1 MTVSKETMKKVK
13 RLEKLHEEAHRLYQ
27 ELCEE
32 FHDYMDGVCINDFHI
47 YNKPCGDGQ
56 GDGEYCLQGTWGYCS
71 DSGYGTYYYPIEH
84 SKKYLGISYDF

>member
-13 RLEKLHEEAHRLYQ
+13 RLEKLEEEAQRIRD
-27 ELCEE
+27 ELRAE

-47 YNKPCGDGQ
+47 FDEPGGDEQ
-56 GDGEYCLQGTWGYCS
+56 GEGEYCSQATYAYCS
-71 DSGYGTYYYPIEH
+71 DSGYGTYYYPIKN

>member
-13 RLEKLHEEAHRLYQ
+13 RLEKLGEEAQRIRD
-27 ELCEE
+27 ELLAE

-47 YNKPCGDGQ
+47 YDEPHGDEQ
-56 GDGEYCLQGTWGYCS
+56 GDGEYCSQGTYGYCS
-71 DSGYGTYYYPIEH
+71 DSGYGTYFYPIEH